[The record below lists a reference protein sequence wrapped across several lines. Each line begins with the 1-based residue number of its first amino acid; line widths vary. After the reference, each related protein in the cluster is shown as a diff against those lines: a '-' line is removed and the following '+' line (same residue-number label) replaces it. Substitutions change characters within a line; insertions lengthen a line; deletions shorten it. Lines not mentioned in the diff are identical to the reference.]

1 VYALRNNLRIWGTSR
16 EHDENMLGT
25 HWKKRRQNKKKSCPH
40 PQKAKTG
47 LIMSAC

>member
-25 HWKKRRQNKKKSCPH
+25 HWRKRSQNKKIPALTPKR
-40 PQKAKTG
+40 QKQG
-47 LIMSAC
+47 SS